1 MIKFVNKNSFNDRER
16 FLTGVEGLD
25 FKRDEQIYFTY
36 EKYIVDLINEI
47 KGN

>member
-1 MIKFVNKNSFNDRER
+1 MLKIVSKKNFSDRER

-36 EKYIVDLINEI
+36 EKYIVDLIN
-47 KGN
+47 